1 VENTIEAAVEYEDNL
16 KDASGS
22 AIDDILDKTKTVLK
36 LAAITIYA
44 TLATED
50 NIGITDLSKALA
62 AQLDLK
68 QAFVSAA
75 IGAYV
80 DANQEL
86 VIGRG
91 KEGGIWF
98 RAKHEA
104 AQLLRQ
110 EAKDAKTLSKF
121 SATARELGFTE
132 EQFKKAKRELLTEN
146 PTIKSLKEWIAK
158 Q

>member
-1 VENTIEAAVEYEDNL
+1 MEEAIAELELENHSDN
-16 KDASGS
+16 
-22 AIDDILDKTKTVLK
+22 AIVDIIKQTNTVLE
-36 LAAITIYA
+36 LAATTIYA

-62 AQLDLK
+62 TQLDLK
-68 QAFVSAA
+68 QAFVSAT

-110 EAKDAKTLSKF
+110 ETKDAKTLSKF
-121 SATARELGFTE
+121 SATAREMGFTE
-132 EQFKKAKRELLTEN
+132 EQFKRAKRELLTEN
-146 PTIKSLKEWIAK
+146 PTIKALKEWIAK

>member
-1 VENTIEAAVEYEDNL
+1 MESIALDQENQEDLSGKAQDVVIEN
-16 KDASGS
+16 
-22 AIDDILDKTKTVLK
+22 TKTVLK

-68 QAFVSAA
+68 QAFVSAT
-75 IGAYV
+75 IGSYV

-146 PTIKSLKEWIAK
+146 PTIKSLKEWISK